1 MSSIPKSIP
10 KSNSGIDNEN
20 DVPYVHV
27 RLSKEVLHHFEEL
40 TKMSSFA
47 LIQEYLNRCTQEPG
61 EIEGLL
67 PTHSSEDDDDT
78 DSESSGE
85 SYD

>member
-1 MSSIPKSIP
+1 
-10 KSNSGIDNEN
+10 
-20 DVPYVHV
+20 
-27 RLSKEVLHHFEEL
+27 
-40 TKMSSFA
+40 MSSFA

-85 SYD
+85 SYDQESEEAEGQNDQNGE